1 MTVYGNTEVVAALH
15 LMVESGHVPHALLLH
30 EDDGGGAF
38 PLVINFLEELYGGS
52 PRVQKLIHPD
62 IHFVFPVAGSDK
74 PVSMQFLGKFRELAL
89 ENPYFFENELYTAIG
104 IEGKQG
110 NISVNEAR
118 SILDRLSLS
127 AVEGGYRTVLV
138 YLPEKMNAQ
147 AANALLKMVEEPP
160 AKTLFV
166 LITHAPEK
174 VLVTISSRCLH
185 MRVQPLSPEAEREV
199 HARENASNQML
210 TDLFHDL
217 LEAIVSRDR
226 LKALETGEAVAELKV
241 REQQKSFC
249 RLASEDLRRLFFLQK
264 MPALA
269 RVPEGEEDFYKRMAG
284 ALKPTFPRRGM
295 AALDRALLLIERNVN
310 QKILFTD
317 LVNQLY
323 SLSEVPPPRGGVSG
337 GGNV

>member
-74 PVSMQFLGKFRELAL
+74 PVSLQFMGKFRELAL

-127 AVEGGYRTVLV
+127 AVEGGYRTVVV

-160 AKTLFV
+160 AKTMFV

-199 HARENASNQML
+199 HARENASNQAL

-323 SLSEVPPPRGGVSG
+323 SL
-337 GGNV
+337 

>member
-15 LMVESGHVPHALLLH
+15 QMVASGHVPHALLLH

-38 PLVINFLEELYGGS
+38 PLCINFLEELYGGS

-199 HARENASNQML
+199 HARENASNQAL

-241 REQQKSFC
+241 REQQKTFC

-295 AALDRALLLIERNVN
+295 AALDRALLLVERNVN

-323 SLSEVPPPRGGVSG
+323 TL
-337 GGNV
+337 

>member
-15 LMVESGHVPHALLLH
+15 QMVRSGHVPHALLLH

-38 PLVINFLEELYGGS
+38 PLSINFLEELYGGS

-62 IHFVFPVAGSDK
+62 IHFVFPVAGADK
-74 PVSMQFLGKFRELAL
+74 PVSLQFAGKFRELAL
-89 ENPYFFENELYTAIG
+89 DNPYFYENELYTAIG

-127 AVEGGYRTVLV
+127 AVEGGYRTVLL

-160 AKTLFV
+160 AKTLFL

-174 VLVTISSRCLH
+174 VLTTISSRCLH

-199 HARENASNQML
+199 HARENASNQLL

-226 LKALETGEAVAELKV
+226 LKALETGEAVADLKV
-241 REQQKSFC
+241 REQQKTFC

-264 MPALA
+264 MPALSH
-269 RVPEGEEDFYKRMAG
+269 VPEGEEDFYKRMAG
-284 ALKPTFPRRGM
+284 ALKPSFPRRGM
-295 AALDRALLLIERNVN
+295 AALDRALLLVERNVN
-310 QKILFTD
+310 QKIQFAD
-317 LVNQLY
+317 LAGQLY
-323 SLSEVPPPRGGVSG
+323 CI
-337 GGNV
+337 

>member
-15 LMVESGHVPHALLLH
+15 QMVASGHVPHALLLH

-38 PLVINFLEELYGGS
+38 PLSINFLEELYGGS

-74 PVSMQFLGKFRELAL
+74 PVSLQFMGKFRELAL

-199 HARENASNQML
+199 HARENASNQAL

-241 REQQKSFC
+241 REQQKTFC
-249 RLASEDLRRLFFLQK
+249 R
-264 MPALA
+264 
-269 RVPEGEEDFYKRMAG
+269 
-284 ALKPTFPRRGM
+284 
-295 AALDRALLLIERNVN
+295 
-310 QKILFTD
+310 
-317 LVNQLY
+317 
-323 SLSEVPPPRGGVSG
+323 
-337 GGNV
+337 

>member
-1 MTVYGNTEVVAALH
+1 MTVYGNTEVVNALH
-15 LMVESGHVPHALLLH
+15 QMVESGRVPHALLLH

-38 PLVINFLEELYGGS
+38 PLVLQFLEELYGGN
-52 PRVQKLIHPD
+52 PRVGKLIHPD

-74 PVSMQFLGKFRELAL
+74 PVSLQYIAPFRELLL

-104 IEGKQG
+104 IEGKQS

-118 SILDRLSLS
+118 SILERLSLS
-127 AVEGGYRTVLV
+127 AVEGGYRTVVL

-160 AKTLFV
+160 QKTLFI

-174 VLVTISSRCLH
+174 VLVTIASRCLQL
-185 MRVQPLSPEAEREV
+185 RVQPLSLEAEREV
-199 HARENASNQML
+199 HAKEAAGQSVL

-217 LEAIVSRDR
+217 LNALLARDL
-226 LKALETGEAVAELKV
+226 LKALETGEAVADLKV

-249 RLASEDLRRLFFLQK
+249 RLATEDLRRIFMLQK

-269 RVPEGEEDFYKRMAG
+269 RVPEEDEEFYRHMASS
-284 ALKPTFPRRGM
+284 LKPSFPRRGM
-295 AALDRALLLIERNVN
+295 AVLDRTLLLLERNVN

-317 LVNQLY
+317 MVNQLY
-323 SLSEVPPPRGGVSG
+323 TI
-337 GGNV
+337 

>member
-15 LMVESGHVPHALLLH
+15 QMVASGHVPHALLLH

-38 PLVINFLEELYGGS
+38 PLSINFLEELYGGS

-62 IHFVFPVAGSDK
+62 IPFVFPVAGSDK
-74 PVSMQFLGKFRELAL
+74 PVSLQFMDKIRELAL

-160 AKTLFV
+160 AKTLFL

-174 VLVTISSRCLH
+174 VLITISSRCLH

-199 HARENASNQML
+199 HARENASNQAL

-241 REQQKSFC
+241 REQQKTFC

-295 AALDRALLLIERNVN
+295 AALDRALLLVERNVN

-323 SLSEVPPPRGGVSG
+323 SL
-337 GGNV
+337 

>member
-15 LMVESGHVPHALLLH
+15 QMVASGHVPHALLLH

-38 PLVINFLEELYGGS
+38 PLSINFLEELYGGS

-74 PVSMQFLGKFRELAL
+74 PVSLQFMGKFRELAL

-127 AVEGGYRTVLV
+127 AVEGGYRTVVV

-160 AKTLFV
+160 AKTLFL

-199 HARENASNQML
+199 HARENASNQAL

-241 REQQKSFC
+241 REQQKTFC

-295 AALDRALLLIERNVN
+295 AALDRALLLVERNVN

-323 SLSEVPPPRGGVSG
+323 SL
-337 GGNV
+337 

>member
-1 MTVYGNTEVVAALH
+1 MTVYGNTEIVAALH
-15 LMVESGHVPHALLLH
+15 QMVESGHVPHAMLLH

-74 PVSMQFLGKFRELAL
+74 PVSLQYVGKFRELAL

-104 IEGKQG
+104 IEGKQS

-127 AVEGGYRTVLV
+127 AVEGGYRTVVV

-160 AKTLFV
+160 EKTLFV

-174 VLVTISSRCLH
+174 VLITISSRCLH
-185 MRVQPLSPEAEREV
+185 MRVQPLTPEAEREV
-199 HARENASNQML
+199 HARENASNQAL

-217 LEAIVSRDR
+217 LEAIVARDM
-226 LKALETGEAVAELKV
+226 LKALETGEAVADLKV
-241 REQQKSFC
+241 REQQKAFC
-249 RLASEDLRRLFFLQK
+249 RLASEDLRRVFFLQK

-269 RVPEGEEDFYKRMAG
+269 HVPEGEEDFYKRMAG
-284 ALKPTFPRRGM
+284 ALKPTFPRKGM

-323 SLSEVPPPRGGVSG
+323 VI
-337 GGNV
+337 

>member
-74 PVSMQFLGKFRELAL
+74 PVSLQFMGKFRELAL

-127 AVEGGYRTVLV
+127 AVEGGYRTVVV

-323 SLSEVPPPRGGVSG
+323 SLS
-337 GGNV
+337 

>member
-15 LMVESGHVPHALLLH
+15 QMVQSGHVPHALLLH

-38 PLVINFLEELYGGS
+38 PLVMNFLEELYGGS

-74 PVSMQFLGKFRELAL
+74 PVSLQFIAKFRELAL

-110 NISVNEAR
+110 MISVNEAR

-160 AKTLFV
+160 AKTLFL

-174 VLVTISSRCLH
+174 VLITISSRCLH

-199 HARENASNQML
+199 HARENASNQVL

-217 LEAIVSRDR
+217 LEAIVARDR
-226 LKALETGEAVAELKV
+226 LKALETGEAVADLKV
-241 REQQKSFC
+241 REQQKTFC

-269 RVPEGEEDFYKRMAG
+269 HVPEGEEDFYKRMAG
-284 ALKPTFPRRGM
+284 ALKPTFPRKGM
-295 AALDRALLLIERNVN
+295 VALDRALLLVERNVN

-323 SLSEVPPPRGGVSG
+323 SL
-337 GGNV
+337 

>member
-15 LMVESGHVPHALLLH
+15 QMVASGHVPHALLLH

-38 PLVINFLEELYGGS
+38 PLCINFLEELYGGS

-74 PVSMQFLGKFRELAL
+74 PVSLQFMGKFRELAL

-160 AKTLFV
+160 AKTLFL

-199 HARENASNQML
+199 HARENASNQAL

-241 REQQKSFC
+241 REQQKTFC

-295 AALDRALLLIERNVN
+295 AALDRALLLVERNVN

-323 SLSEVPPPRGGVSG
+323 SL
-337 GGNV
+337 

>member
-15 LMVESGHVPHALLLH
+15 QMVASGHVPHALLLH

-38 PLVINFLEELYGGS
+38 PLCINFLEELYGGS

-104 IEGKQG
+104 IGGKQG

-199 HARENASNQML
+199 HARENASNQAL

-241 REQQKSFC
+241 REQQKTFC

-295 AALDRALLLIERNVN
+295 VALDRALLLVERNVN

-323 SLSEVPPPRGGVSG
+323 SL
-337 GGNV
+337 

>member
-15 LMVESGHVPHALLLH
+15 QMVASGHVPHALLLH

-38 PLVINFLEELYGGS
+38 PLSINFLEELYGGS

-199 HARENASNQML
+199 HARENASNQAL

-241 REQQKSFC
+241 REQQKTFC

-295 AALDRALLLIERNVN
+295 AALDRALLLVERNVN

-323 SLSEVPPPRGGVSG
+323 SL
-337 GGNV
+337 

>member
-38 PLVINFLEELYGGS
+38 PLAINFLEELYGGS

-199 HARENASNQML
+199 HARENASNQAL

-241 REQQKSFC
+241 REQQKTFC

-295 AALDRALLLIERNVN
+295 VALDRALLLVERNVN

-323 SLSEVPPPRGGVSG
+323 SL
-337 GGNV
+337 

>member
-15 LMVESGHVPHALLLH
+15 QMVASGHVPHALLLH

-38 PLVINFLEELYGGS
+38 PLCINFLEELYGGS

-160 AKTLFV
+160 GAHHPCAGEGARDHIV
-166 LITHAPEK
+166 
-174 VLVTISSRCLH
+174 
-185 MRVQPLSPEAEREV
+185 PLPA
-199 HARENASNQML
+199 HARATL
-210 TDLFHDL
+210 
-217 LEAIVSRDR
+217 
-226 LKALETGEAVAELKV
+226 VA
-241 REQQKSFC
+241 
-249 RLASEDLRRLFFLQK
+249 
-264 MPALA
+264 
-269 RVPEGEEDFYKRMAG
+269 
-284 ALKPTFPRRGM
+284 
-295 AALDRALLLIERNVN
+295 
-310 QKILFTD
+310 
-317 LVNQLY
+317 
-323 SLSEVPPPRGGVSG
+323 G
-337 GGNV
+337 GGAGGACPGKCVQSGTYGLVP

>member
-15 LMVESGHVPHALLLH
+15 LMVESRHVPHALLLH

-127 AVEGGYRTVLV
+127 AVEGGYRTVVV

-323 SLSEVPPPRGGVSG
+323 SLS
-337 GGNV
+337 

>member
-15 LMVESGHVPHALLLH
+15 QMVRSGHVPHALLLH

-38 PLVINFLEELYGGS
+38 PLSINFLEELYGGS

-62 IHFVFPVAGSDK
+62 IHFVFPVAGADK
-74 PVSMQFLGKFRELAL
+74 PVSLQFAGKFRELAL
-89 ENPYFFENELYTAIG
+89 ENPYFYENELYTAIG

-127 AVEGGYRTVLV
+127 AVEGGYRTVLL

-160 AKTLFV
+160 AKTLFL

-174 VLVTISSRCLH
+174 VLTTISSRCLH

-199 HARENASNQML
+199 HARENASNQAL

-226 LKALETGEAVAELKV
+226 LKALETGEAVADLKV
-241 REQQKSFC
+241 REQQKTFC

-264 MPALA
+264 MPALSH
-269 RVPEGEEDFYKRMAG
+269 VPEGEEDFYKRMAG
-284 ALKPTFPRRGM
+284 ALKPSFPRRGM
-295 AALDRALLLIERNVN
+295 AALDRALLLVERNVN

-317 LVNQLY
+317 LVGQLY
-323 SLSEVPPPRGGVSG
+323 CI
-337 GGNV
+337 

>member
-185 MRVQPLSPEAEREV
+185 MRVQPLSPEAERQV
-199 HARENASNQML
+199 HARENASNQAL

-295 AALDRALLLIERNVN
+295 VALDRALLLVERNVN

-323 SLSEVPPPRGGVSG
+323 SL
-337 GGNV
+337 